1 VTKANTIGAMFA
13 AAIAVDPTRPQLTFY
28 DDRTDER
35 TELSGATLANW
46 ISKTSNMI
54 VDECGLGVG
63 NRAAVGAPPHWQTAA
78 ILLACWNVGL
88 AVATG
93 PEPADVAFVYVD
105 NATHEWPA
113 ADRYALN
120 LHPLA
125 LPLRTPPDTYV
136 DFNTEVRVH
145 GDHFYPS
152 EPVPGDAGALLRDGR
167 MWSQAEIVAEAE
179 RRAEH
184 FGIAGGRVLIDADAY
199 PDVVDWLLAPL
210 AGGASIVLCRNL
222 DRGRE
227 GARSASERV
236 TQRLV

>member
-1 VTKANTIGAMFA
+1 
-13 AAIAVDPTRPQLTFY
+13 
-28 DDRTDER
+28 
-35 TELSGATLANW
+35 
-46 ISKTSNMI
+46 MI
-54 VDECGLGVG
+54 VDDCGLGIG

-88 AVATG
+88 SVVTG
-93 PEPADVAFVYVD
+93 VSTGTPEPADVAFVYVD

-125 LPLRTPPDTYV
+125 LPLRNPPDGYV

-145 GDHFYPS
+145 GDHFYPAA
-152 EPVPGDAGALLRDGR
+152 PVPGDAEALVRDDR
-167 MWSQAEIVAEAE
+167 IWSNAEIVAEATA
-179 RRAEH
+179 RAEH
-184 FGIAGGRVLIDADAY
+184 LGIAGGRVLIDADAY

-210 AGGASIVLCRNL
+210 AGAASIVLCRNL
-222 DRGRE
+222 NHERE
-227 GARSASERV
+227 GALSASERV